1 MKHLG
6 ISGGGTKI
14 GGLFGVIETLYK
26 KGFHPDVISGISAGA
41 ILSVPVA
48 MGKFEEIRDLVL
60 NITLDDFFS
69 KKPVKDNGSL
79 TLGAIWRAI
88 NSKPYLGKQENL
100 EKKILS
106 VISEND
112 FKEYK
117 KKNKYAVCIIG
128 AVDFITGARKYIN
141 LKDVDYES
149 FIKLVNA
156 SSSLPVFTN
165 GIKIKVENIDTYLF
179 DGGVRDHIATAWVL
193 SESQFQDK
201 ITESVSVF
209 SRPEDYK
216 VLPSDFKDKNIIKVL
231 ERYVYI
237 TNVEISKNDEYM
249 LDKICNAKNIR
260 NTKLFLPR
268 IMKSTYDTN
277 RERLLLMYKA
287 GKAEGE
293 NYIPPKK
300 AAGKTKN
307 K

>member
-14 GGLFGVIETLYK
+14 GGLFGVIETLFA
-26 KGFHPDVISGISAGA
+26 KGFLPDIISGISAGA
-41 ILSVPVA
+41 LLSLPVA
-48 MGKFEEIRDLVL
+48 MGKFDETRELVK

-69 KKPVKDNGSL
+69 QKPIKENGSL
-79 TLGAIWRAI
+79 TLGAVWKAT
-88 NSKPYLGKQENL
+88 NGKPYLGKQENL
-100 EKKILS
+100 EKKIRS

-112 FKEYK
+112 FKKYK
-117 KKNKYAVCIIG
+117 KESMYPVCIVG
-128 AVDFITGARKYIN
+128 AVDFITGSRKFIN
-141 LKDVDYES
+141 LKNIDYEA
-149 FIKLVNA
+149 FPKVVNA

-165 GIKIKVENIDTYLF
+165 GIKIKIDDIDTYLY

-193 SESQFQDK
+193 DESEFKDK

-216 VLPSDFKDKNIIKVL
+216 VLPSKFNDKNIIKIL
-231 ERYVYI
+231 ERYVDI
-237 TNVEISKNDEYM
+237 TNVEISKNDEFM
-249 LDKICNAKNIR
+249 LDKICKAKNIR

-287 GKAEGE
+287 GRAEGE
-293 NYIPPKK
+293 KYIPPKK
-300 AAGKTKN
+300 DDKKN
-307 K
+307 KKR